1 MRMTILFVLAVAGI
15 GSWAEAAPPDAKN
28 FALSVQAPA
37 TSEVGKVARARVK
50 LEPGTGYKI
59 NKQYPIKL
67 EVTPPGGV
75 DVERKTLR
83 AADAVRLDAQQALF
97 EVAFT
102 AKEAGRKELRA
113 VLGFSVC
120 TPKACL
126 VKKEPLAFSTD
137 VR

>member
-1 MRMTILFVLAVAGI
+1 MRKLTFVLGMSLVT
-15 GSWAEAAPPDAKN
+15 WARAAPTDGQN
-28 FALSVQAPA
+28 FALSVEAPA
-37 TSEVGKVARARVK
+37 TAQVGKVARARVK
-50 LEPGTGYKI
+50 LLPGQGYKI
-59 NKQYPIKL
+59 NKGYPIKL

-75 DVERKTLR
+75 DVERRTLR

-102 AKEAGRKELRA
+102 AREPGRKEVKA

-120 TPKACL
+120 TAKACV